1 MKTTPLNAQLRIA
14 NSRLPIEWKLIVPS
28 RIQIRNRQ
36 SATLSSGSIVNR
48 KSQIVNDSAFTLVEL
63 LAVIAIIGILAALL
77 LPALAVVKVRAQKNQ
92 ARLQIQDIV
101 TAIQNYDS
109 AYSRMPV
116 STPVQTLAVNTYK
129 GQFTYGG
136 SVLAP
141 YMPGT
146 IPASFITNNSEVIA
160 ILMDITNY
168 PDGSGPT
175 ANVNHQKNPQQTA
188 FLNAR
193 QVTDTNMPGVGPDLV
208 DRDPWGNPYVITINL
223 NDDNQAKDVF
233 YSLTK
238 VSQNNKNNGY
248 FGLIDPTD
256 PNGNDD
262 NFRYHGNVMVWSAGP
277 DKKIDPTLPANQ
289 GANKDNVLS
298 W

>member
-1 MKTTPLNAQLRIA
+1 MPRRLFLFTNSIDEPEQPFFNPMKIIPPN
-14 NSRLPIEWKLIVPS
+14 PC
-28 RIQIRNRQ
+28 
-36 SATLSSGSIVNR
+36 SGSIVNR
-48 KSQIVNDSAFTLVEL
+48 KSPIVNERAFTLVEL

-77 LPALAVVKVRAQKNQ
+77 LPTLALAKRHAQSTQ
-92 ARLQIQDIV
+92 ARLQIRDLIQQ
-101 TAIQNYDS
+101 IQNYDS

-116 STPVQTLAVNTYK
+116 SSPVQTLAVNTYK

-136 SVLAP
+136 SVISSNLAAF
-141 YMPGT
+141 
-146 IPASFITNNSEVIA
+146 PASYPAADSAYITNNSEVIA

-188 FLNAR
+188 FLNAK
-193 QVTDTNMPGVGPDLV
+193 QVADPNSPGVGPDLV
-208 DRDPWGNPYVITINL
+208 YRDPWGNPYVITIDV
-223 NDDNQAKDVF
+223 NDDNQAKDAF

-238 VSQNNKNNGY
+238 VSQNNKSSGY

-289 GANKDNVLS
+289 GVNKDNVLS
-298 W
+298 WQ